1 MPLPRENQSE
11 PNNEL
16 PKVAT
21 TAVIRFLAESLKL
34 GEFREFMFWI
44 GLQDA
49 ETSLRFYEHVQRR
62 AAKSPVDSKTL
73 QRSTQSQIQTRH
85 TFRYHSP
92 LLAEMVMLRMAD
104 NYLTYLSELL
114 TTVFLTRPEMLKSGE
129 QVRIDF
135 VLQHVAMPD
144 LVASLA
150 ERKVDRLS
158 YIGMKDLAA
167 YFSDELKL
175 PLFSSEGDLARA
187 IRIIETR
194 NIIVHNRGVVNERY
208 TTRVHGSALSVG
220 ERVALTTEDEIQNS
234 DFLAHA
240 VYDVDTRAIAKYKLE
255 SVPLRPVEGEKPST

>member
-1 MPLPRENQSE
+1 MALSEENQSQLKRQ
-11 PNNEL
+11 L

-21 TAVIRFLAESLKL
+21 RAAIRFLVESLRL
-34 GEFREFMFWI
+34 EEFRGFMFWV

-49 ETSLRFYEHVQRR
+49 ETGLKYYEDVKRR
-62 AAKSPVDSKTL
+62 ASTSPAASEMLRVIAREEIETA
-73 QRSTQSQIQTRH
+73 H

-114 TTVFLTRPEMLKSGE
+114 TTAFLARPEMLKSGE

-135 VLQHVAMPD
+135 VLQHATMSD

-158 YIGMKDLAA
+158 YIGMEDLAA
-167 YFSDELKL
+167 YFGDELKL
-175 PLFSSEGDLARA
+175 PLFSSDGDLARA

-194 NIIVHNRGVVNERY
+194 NIIVHNRGVVNDRY
-208 TTRVHGSALSVG
+208 RKRVHGSTLPVG
-220 ERVALTTEDEIQNS
+220 ERVVLNTGDEQDAS
-234 DFLAHA
+234 FFLADA
-240 VYDVDTRAIAKYKLE
+240 AYNLDTRAIAKYKLE
-255 SVPLRPVEGEKPST
+255 ALPLGPVGDQKPSA